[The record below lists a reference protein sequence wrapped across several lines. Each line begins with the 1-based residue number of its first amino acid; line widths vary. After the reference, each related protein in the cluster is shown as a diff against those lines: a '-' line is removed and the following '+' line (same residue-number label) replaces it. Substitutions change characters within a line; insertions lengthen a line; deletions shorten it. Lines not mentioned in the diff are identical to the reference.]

1 MRHEGPHCQAA
12 AAGDPRPQPGVEGGS
27 TEATSAG
34 AEKFSSLP
42 PRECA
47 RRAAAAAAGRPRP
60 GAPLAR
66 SAPSSARAGRRSQRA
81 PRAHSAPSSAVCPR
95 AQLAPHNTM
104 AWPPRTCRL
113 VMEGEKRREAGIP
126 LPLPPRLGVV
136 HAHWPPRRQQ
146 RHYPPSLPDRP
157 RKRCRRPCCL
167 RR

>member
-1 MRHEGPHCQAA
+1 MRHEGLHCQAA
-12 AAGDPRPQPGVEGGS
+12 VAGGPRPQPGVEGGS

-47 RRAAAAAAGRPRP
+47 RRAAAAAAGRLLP

-81 PRAHSAPSSAVCPR
+81 PRAHSAPSSVVCPR

-113 VMEGEKRREAGIP
+113 VMEGEKRRGAGKP
-126 LPLPPRLGVV
+126 PPLPPRWGVV
-136 HAHWPPRRQQ
+136 CAHWSPRRQQ
-146 RHYPPSLPDRP
+146 RHCPPPSPDRP
-157 RKRCRRPCCL
+157 RKRRRRPCCQ